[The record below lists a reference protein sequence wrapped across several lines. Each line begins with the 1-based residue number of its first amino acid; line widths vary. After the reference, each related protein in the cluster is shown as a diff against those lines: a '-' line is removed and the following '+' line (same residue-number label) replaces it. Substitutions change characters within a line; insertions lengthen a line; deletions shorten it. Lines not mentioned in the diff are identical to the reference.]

1 MPNNPRMLEGYRVL
15 DFTQFVAGPTCS
27 RLLGEMGAEVF
38 KVELAPHGDRVRGG
52 GLKPLAPEHKGTS
65 HSSYYLQ
72 HNHSKLSF
80 AIDIKKPG
88 GHDDGYWRRF
98 NRSFRRDGSRLR
110 AAPSRAHRRG
120 TVPRR
125 LPPRYV
131 FPYARGERADD
142 LAARG

>member
-27 RLLGEMGAEVF
+27 RLLGEMGAEVI

-72 HNHSKLSF
+72 HNHSKLRF

-88 GHDDGYWRRF
+88 AHELIMSIVPKIAVPFETYTPPMSNPIAF
-98 NRSFRRDGSRLR
+98 HS
-110 AAPSRAHRRG
+110 AP
-120 TVPRR
+120 
-125 LPPRYV
+125 
-131 FPYARGERADD
+131 FK
-142 LAARG
+142 